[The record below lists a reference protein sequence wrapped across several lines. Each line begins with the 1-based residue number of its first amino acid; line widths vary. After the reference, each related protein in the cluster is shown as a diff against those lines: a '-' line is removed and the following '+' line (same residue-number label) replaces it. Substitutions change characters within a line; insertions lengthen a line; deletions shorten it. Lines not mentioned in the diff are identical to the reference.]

1 MQSHL
6 YPINLMTL
14 LFKTVLQMPTSILT
28 TDDLYDFKLELLGE
42 LKKLLQEKAP
52 TTIKKYLKSAEV
64 MEMLQISPGTLQN
77 LRINGTLPYT
87 KIGGI
92 ILYEYEEIL
101 RILQENKVAS

>member
-1 MQSHL
+1 
-6 YPINLMTL
+6 
-14 LFKTVLQMPTSILT
+14 MPTSILT
-28 TDDLYDFKLELLGE
+28 TDDLYDFKLELLRE
-42 LKKLLQEKAP
+42 LKKLLQEKTP